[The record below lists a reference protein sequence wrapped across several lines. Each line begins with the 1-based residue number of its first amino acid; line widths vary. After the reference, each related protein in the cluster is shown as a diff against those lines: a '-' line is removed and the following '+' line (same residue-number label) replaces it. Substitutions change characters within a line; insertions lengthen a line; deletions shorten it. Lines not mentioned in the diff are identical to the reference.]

1 MKPMLTPAYLSI
13 CHAESA
19 LPEVC
24 RNLVRTIQDLRTR
37 LQKSYERRF
46 PGQSARIRHAIKE
59 AEALAW
65 STSYPHLFLPD
76 LAEIEVT
83 RLVSQPKRQPLE
95 LEFAQAA

>member
-1 MKPMLTPAYLSI
+1 MLTPAYLSI
-13 CHAESA
+13 CHDHAA

-24 RNLVRTIQDLRTR
+24 RNLVRAIQSLRTR

-83 RLVSQPKRQPLE
+83 RLLSRSHQPPIE
-95 LEFAQAA
+95 SDFAQAA